1 MIFVHEGVRALNEVG
16 LEVVLK
22 KKQKQEKWVKTSK
35 RGEVLTG
42 NCVVSVC
49 VPSQRPGYS
58 YLWSGPARV
67 WRGGEGVVLG
77 LGHSPRPWRRL

>member
-49 VPSQRPGYS
+49 VPC
-58 YLWSGPARV
+58 
-67 WRGGEGVVLG
+67 
-77 LGHSPRPWRRL
+77 

>member
-35 RGEVLTG
+35 RGGSLTG

-49 VPSQRPGYS
+49 VPC
-58 YLWSGPARV
+58 
-67 WRGGEGVVLG
+67 
-77 LGHSPRPWRRL
+77 